1 MDRGGAA
8 TFKFMGRRVKNPGRL
23 RRRPGTETVGLY
35 ADVRPEVKRRFDE
48 YIEASGYP
56 AWAVLEAAINSGMPG
71 PDGYPANW
79 PTPPEVAERG
89 ERGYDSDILQEATN
103 HGQPP
108 EPDRN
113 NAAAERRQLAGGR
126 AAA

>member
-1 MDRGGAA
+1 MA
-8 TFKFMGRRVKNPGRL
+8 RRVKNPGRL

-48 YIEASGYP
+48 YIQASGYP

-79 PTPPEVAERG
+79 PTPPEVAERA
-89 ERGYDSDILQEATN
+89 ERGYDSDILQEATK
-103 HGQPP
+103 Q
-108 EPDRN
+108 DRASESERKN
-113 NAAAERRQLAGGR
+113 PASGRRQLAGGR